1 MINYLYTLKYNE
13 YLDKRN
19 QVSNNWSLYVK
30 VLEDNKVKY
39 DGILLYQSFSENWIK
54 IALEKYKNYLS
65 NYLYSFITENNL
77 PTMFEVNDQVFKLEY
92 VFPEQSCVVGL
103 PIIGNSQYLQ
113 VNPDREKYDYG
124 QSFITFYDRGI
135 CLVKGNQLFL
145 DGELLY
151 NSIQLK
157 TLCNNIEQ
165 DFNKLDYQADKLIT
179 FLKTNYPNV
188 KGYVCN
194 GFSSWF
200 NKKEV

>member
-39 DGILLYQSFSENWIK
+39 DGVLLYQSFSENWIK

-65 NYLYSFITENNL
+65 IYLYSFITENNL
-77 PTMFEVNDQVFKLEY
+77 PTMFEVNEQVFKLEY

-103 PIIGNSQYLQ
+103 PIKGNSQYLEI
-113 VNPDREKYDYG
+113 NPDGEKYDYV
-124 QSFITFYDRGI
+124 QSFVTFYDKGI

-145 DGELLY
+145 DGELLL
-151 NSIQLK
+151 NCTQLK
-157 TLCNNIEQ
+157 QVCDSIGQNFNAL
-165 DFNKLDYQADKLIT
+165 DYDANKLIQYIKNT
-179 FLKTNYPNV
+179 YSNV
-188 KGYVCN
+188 KCYVC
-194 GFSSWF
+194 GGYSSY
-200 NKKEV
+200 NIGGE

>member
-39 DGILLYQSFSENWIK
+39 DGVLLYQSFSENWIK

-65 NYLYSFITENNL
+65 IYLYSFITENNL
-77 PTMFEVNDQVFKLEY
+77 PTMFEVNGQVFKLEY

-103 PIIGNSQYLQ
+103 PIKGNSQYLEI
-113 VNPDREKYDYG
+113 NPDGEKYDYV
-124 QSFITFYDRGI
+124 QSFVTFYDKGI

-145 DGELLY
+145 DGELLL
-151 NSIQLK
+151 NCTQLK
-157 TLCNNIEQ
+157 QVCDSIGQNFNAL
-165 DFNKLDYQADKLIT
+165 DYDANKLIQYIKNT
-179 FLKTNYPNV
+179 YSNV
-188 KGYVCN
+188 KCYVC
-194 GFSSWF
+194 GGYSSY
-200 NKKEV
+200 NIGGE

>member
-39 DGILLYQSFSENWIK
+39 DGVLLYQSFSENWIK

-65 NYLYSFITENNL
+65 IYLYSFITENNL

-103 PIIGNSQYLQ
+103 PIKGNSQYLEI
-113 VNPDREKYDYG
+113 NPDGEKYDYV
-124 QSFITFYDRGI
+124 QSFVTFYDKGI

-145 DGELLY
+145 DGELLL
-151 NSIQLK
+151 NCTQLK
-157 TLCNNIEQ
+157 QVCDSIGQNFNAL
-165 DFNKLDYQADKLIT
+165 DYDANKLIQYIKNT
-179 FLKTNYPNV
+179 YSNV
-188 KGYVCN
+188 KCYVC
-194 GFSSWF
+194 GGYSSY
-200 NKKEV
+200 NIGGE